1 MSALDV
7 LRQIKQAR
15 RQQTGVAKIVE
26 WGNADYINSI
36 GGIENLT
43 RKDLRNHLEVF
54 IIHAF
59 LLVRSKF
66 FNSIIKGK
74 RFGHHWHKTRI
85 N

>member
-15 RQQTGVAKIVE
+15 RQQTGVTKIVE

-54 IIHAF
+54 FKKLRYICYK
-59 LLVRSKF
+59 LLY
-66 FNSIIKGK
+66 IL
-74 RFGHHWHKTRI
+74 
-85 N
+85 